1 MWLFGVY
8 LITTRGNLVRRGDR
22 GTEWDTRDVAHLS
35 LAGTLRSTVATFV
48 NLLVGVALVGV
59 SAVLLA
65 TQVPDGRRDVDAY
78 KAATRCAA
86 APAADVAGT
95 AASAACL
102 WTQEFTVSAISM
114 RQTKSESRSAVL
126 TSPDGDRWRTRYS
139 SAGPVLDGLDEGDRV
154 TGTVWRGRLTE
165 IAAGGDSQKTHA
177 YPADMRTRALIG
189 ALVMMPGGLLLAA
202 SCTWR
207 LSRRRSTPEA
217 TPGMI
222 AALGLAYAFFC
233 AGLLSPLAVA
243 GMEEEKA
250 WPVAAVWLP
259 VAALLTAGARYYV
272 KQKRVSADDD
282 GLTGGP
288 PAEGPVPSSGA
299 RR

>member
-1 MWLFGVY
+1 M
-8 LITTRGNLVRRGDR
+8 
-22 GTEWDTRDVAHLS
+22 AHLS
-35 LAGTLRSTVATFV
+35 PAGILRSTITTFV
-48 NLLVGVALVGV
+48 NLLVGVALVAV

-65 TQVPDGRRDVDAY
+65 MLAPDGRLDVDAY
-78 KAATRCAA
+78 KAATPCAA

-95 AASAACL
+95 AASAECL

-114 RQTKSESRSAVL
+114 KQTRSESMSAVL
-126 TSPDGDRWRTRYS
+126 TGPDGDRWRTRYS

-165 IAAGGDSQKTHA
+165 IAAGGDSQRTHA

-189 ALVMMPGGLLLAA
+189 ALVMMPSGLLMTAL
-202 SCTWR
+202 CTWR

-217 TPGMI
+217 TPGMV
-222 AALGLAYAFFC
+222 ATLGLAYAFFC
-233 AGLLSPLAVA
+233 AGLLSPVAVA

-259 VAALLTAGARYYV
+259 MAALLTAGARYYV
-272 KQKRVSADDD
+272 KRKRVSADGD

-288 PAEGPVPSSGA
+288 PAEGPAHASGA
-299 RR
+299 PR